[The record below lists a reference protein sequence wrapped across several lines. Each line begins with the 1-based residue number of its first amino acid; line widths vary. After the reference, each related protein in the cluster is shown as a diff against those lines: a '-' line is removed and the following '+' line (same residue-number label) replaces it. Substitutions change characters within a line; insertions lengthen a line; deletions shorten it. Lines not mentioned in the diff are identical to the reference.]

1 MKTSL
6 SSRTRFKDVKCATS
20 LLVGVRC
27 AGAVSGAAWIGDR
40 AGTGFVDVLRWFRYP
55 GKPVQ
60 TNGHFQHVGGV

>member
-6 SSRTRFKDVKCATS
+6 SSRTRFKNVKCATS

-27 AGAVSGAAWIGDR
+27 AGAVSGAAWI
-40 AGTGFVDVLRWFRYP
+40 VDVLRWFRYP

-60 TNGHFQHVGGV
+60 TNGHLPHDGGV